1 MIGKQGR
8 KRLRQLRTAA
18 LTAAVSLLVTT
29 AAGAAEPTVR
39 LANILADNMVLQ
51 RNRPVRIWG
60 WRSGR

>member
-29 AAGAAEPTVR
+29 AAGAAERV
-39 LANILADNMVLQ
+39 VLGEYFT
-51 RNRPVRIWG
+51 NLF
-60 WRSGR
+60 